1 MSLLTD
7 IEALHAE
14 QTASVTLMAGNY
26 AALRDVESREFV
38 LGEMRVRAVFNPA
51 RAVSSSARVDKA
63 SIAARPCFL
72 CPANRPDGQKAV
84 VCLDGKYEVLV
95 NPFPIFD
102 RHFVIASRTH
112 VAQAIGDRVKDMWRL
127 AKELEGY
134 TVFYNGPRCGASA
147 PDHMHFQAVRSAELP
162 LWEALAPARE
172 EGATKK
178 ADGLPIDAIVA
189 DATTAEEADRLI
201 KGLFPSLPA
210 DSDDDEP
217 RLNLLATATGRGVR
231 MAVIARPRHR
241 PSSYTGDP
249 SDSNGMMISPAS
261 VDVAGVIVTPR
272 RIDFERLDEDIIREI
287 YNETCK
293 TPC

>member
-38 LGEMRVRAVFNPA
+38 LGKMRVRAVFNPA
-51 RAVSSSARVDKA
+51 RAVSSGARVDKA

-72 CPANRPDGQKAV
+72 CPANRLDGQRSV

-189 DATTAEEADRLI
+189 DTTTAEEADRLI
-201 KGLFPSLPA
+201 KGLFSSLPA

-231 MAVIARPRHR
+231 MAVIPRPRHR

>member
-7 IEALHAE
+7 IEALPAE
-14 QTASVTLMAGNY
+14 QTASVTLMARNY
-26 AALRDVESREFV
+26 AALRDVESREFW

-51 RAVSSSARVDKA
+51 RAVSSGAKVDKA

-72 CPANRPDGQKAV
+72 CPANRLDGQKAV
-84 VCLDGKYEVLV
+84 ECLDGKYDVLV

-162 LWEALAPARE
+162 LWEVLPPARE

-201 KGLFPSLPA
+201 KGLFPSLPT

-241 PSSYTGDP
+241 PSSYTGNP